1 MAVEFLYCIKNSKLA
16 DVFMFAK
23 GFDFSANWFVLE
35 VNFTDWGK
43 QLIAANLNTGVKHCA
58 CTRFEKNTND
68 FQTRLMR
75 KVKKE
80 RLNS

>member
-35 VNFTDWGK
+35 VN
-43 QLIAANLNTGVKHCA
+43 
-58 CTRFEKNTND
+58 
-68 FQTRLMR
+68 
-75 KVKKE
+75 
-80 RLNS
+80 S